1 MEEAKLRGPLVLT
14 TRDRA
19 VTAAD
24 YEQIARSAAPELA
37 RVRCTAPE
45 DSAGVVCVLVVPEV
59 LDGPGGPW
67 RLDPE
72 QRAAYDQI
80 AGESIRR
87 SIDQASASPARAS
100 GVSIEEIV
108 TESA

>member
-1 MEEAKLRGPLVLT
+1 MNWGGG
-14 TRDRA
+14 
-19 VTAAD
+19 
-24 YEQIARSAAPELA
+24 QIAALGTQVVNLFKGPDGQTLATMTPRSPEELQAQVA
-37 RVRCTAPE
+37 RIGAYVDSLPE
-45 DSAGVVCVLVVPEV
+45 
-59 LDGPGGPW
+59 
-67 RLDPE
+67 E